1 MGGTMNVG
9 GSYGKT
15 PNYEPTAFNGPK
27 EGGSA
32 YAIHGSPVMG
42 PIGRYQ
48 YTHPN
53 TNYEQP
59 RTLFNKVFDDAMRK
73 KVMDNIAG
81 HMSGVD
87 TATKERQLQ
96 HFMKVDPKFG
106 NGIAERLGLATSR
119 ARL

>member
-1 MGGTMNVG
+1 MNIA
-9 GSYGKT
+9 GSHGAT

-27 EGGSA
+27 EGGAA
-32 YAIHGSPVMG
+32 YKIHAQPVNG
-42 PIGRYQ
+42 PLGRYA

-81 HMSGVD
+81 HMSGID
-87 TATKERQLQ
+87 MATKERQL
-96 HFMKVDPKFG
+96 
-106 NGIAERLGLATSR
+106 
-119 ARL
+119 

>member
-1 MGGTMNVG
+1 MNVG
-9 GSYGKT
+9 GSYGPTK
-15 PNYEPTAFNGPK
+15 NYEPTSAQGPK
-27 EGGSA
+27 EGGAA
-32 YAIHGSPVMG
+32 YKIHAQPIAG
-42 PIGRYQ
+42 PIGRYT

-59 RTLFNKVFDDAMRK
+59 RTLFNKVFDDAMRT

-81 HMSGVD
+81 HMAPVD

-96 HFMKVDPKFG
+96 HFMKVDPKLG
-106 NGIAERLGLATSR
+106 NGIAERLGLATSK